1 MGNSPSKSPSGDSS
15 APTATSPPASGNDR
29 RVNRRLSVNALPGAK
44 ATAADPSASRES
56 ATGQSVSHSQ
66 TPAQQRLQP
75 RATSH
80 PAQRSIDTQERRDA
94 RRSEARSRDA
104 PSQDASSPVQ
114 VPSSVRPAARRTPY
128 LSIAPSGPPSNS
140 YYSALSHLQRPPRL
154 PLPIVDATTTP
165 GSPIIDSLVGSPP
178 YEKFDDLRIH
188 PTTELDNASVDED
201 EVEDELQSYAMAGV
215 GKAVPTT
222 IEWRGSGARVFV
234 TGTFVNWEKKF
245 RLYRSETDD
254 GIMST
259 TLQLRPGTHHL
270 KFIVDG
276 DMRASDDLPTAVDF
290 TNHLVNYIEVNAD
303 EIQRQRSRRESD
315 RTTKI
320 AVPPGIH
327 PPQVLPEDLP
337 IEPPG
342 DASEGEPEQEE
353 PEEEIPLGDFRNI
366 IPHFLVDIDKDE
378 ESTVYQRAA
387 NVIADAPPPPSLPL
401 FLGKSILNGT
411 TALKDDNSVLN
422 YPNHTVLNHLATS
435 SIKNGVLATSV
446 TTRYKRKYVTTIL
459 YKPASD
465 ITE

>member
-245 RLYRSETDD
+245 RLYR
-254 GIMST
+254 
-259 TLQLRPGTHHL
+259 RYV
-270 KFIVDG
+270 KF
-276 DMRASDDLPTAVDF
+276 
-290 TNHLVNYIEVNAD
+290 
-303 EIQRQRSRRESD
+303 
-315 RTTKI
+315 
-320 AVPPGIH
+320 
-327 PPQVLPEDLP
+327 
-337 IEPPG
+337 
-342 DASEGEPEQEE
+342 
-353 PEEEIPLGDFRNI
+353 
-366 IPHFLVDIDKDE
+366 
-378 ESTVYQRAA
+378 
-387 NVIADAPPPPSLPL
+387 
-401 FLGKSILNGT
+401 
-411 TALKDDNSVLN
+411 
-422 YPNHTVLNHLATS
+422 
-435 SIKNGVLATSV
+435 
-446 TTRYKRKYVTTIL
+446 
-459 YKPASD
+459 
-465 ITE
+465 